1 MSDKNRTVTHRL
13 STRLIIA
20 FIAAI
25 MATTFIAGVPAYW
38 LIRTELERQVWERV
52 ADGQRATLA
61 LLEAEKDR
69 LVNLASHAAQRP
81 TLQSL
86 AGGDDPAALSDY
98 LQTFKN
104 GVDLDIL
111 IVRDANGGFVAGDAN
126 AFHAVAPP
134 YLQEAAFYTFANPKP
149 ELALLAT
156 SPIPGDQA
164 DKSFVTVGMILDDD
178 FVKRLAMETGFEQSI
193 LIGGKRVSS
202 SLAGLPPEITPEAV
216 ERVSSSGLAEKIELA
231 IGGTRYYTTLLTLP
245 DAQNNSVA
253 LLQVALPVNEL
264 VAANRRALLTLIFS
278 TILVAVTGSALAVIY
293 ARRLTDPLS
302 QLTQAALNTSR
313 GDFATPIP
321 RFQDPYEIAT
331 LSAAFEESRTNIRR
345 YLDSLAQAKAWSDT
359 LIQSVLEGIVT
370 VDAQGMIT
378 SFSQGAERLL
388 GWGSD
393 EALNEPVNKIFPMP
407 DGGQFVE
414 HLPQAG
420 GMHPIK
426 VITRNGREITLAVTS
441 ARLKPSNGGPS
452 QLALVLRDITE
463 EEAAQRLRSY
473 FLANISHEFRTPLS
487 ALNASVELLLEEIE
501 ELSLAEIAELLDSVH
516 LSVTSLQT
524 LIDNLLES
532 TSIEAGHFRI
542 HRRPTDLNDVIGE
555 AVRLMK
561 PLLDRRQQSLALYE
575 PAELPLANID
585 PTRLTQVLVNL
596 LSNASKYSPM
606 EDTIELTVEDV
617 GSDTLRLS
625 VADGGPGISPHDR
638 ANLFRRFVRLGDR
651 DETQYGVGLGLW
663 LVKTIVEEH
672 GGEVGVDN
680 RPAGGAVFWFTMPLN
695 GGEA

>member
-1 MSDKNRTVTHRL
+1 MPDKNRSSTHRL
-13 STRLIIA
+13 STRLIVA

-25 MATTFIAGVPAYW
+25 VVTTFVAGVPAYW
-38 LIRTELERQVWERV
+38 FIRTELERQVWERV

-61 LLEAEKDR
+61 LLEAQKDR

-81 TLQSL
+81 TLQRL
-86 AGGDDPAALSDY
+86 AGEDDPAALSDY
-98 LQTFKN
+98 LQTFKA
-104 GVDLDIL
+104 GVGLDIL
-111 IVRDANGGFVAGDAN
+111 IVRDSKGGFVAGDVN
-126 AFHAVAPP
+126 AFYPTAPP
-134 YLQEAAFYTFANPKP
+134 YPQEAVFYTFSNPEP

-156 SPIPGDQA
+156 SPIPGGQPDM
-164 DKSFVTVGMILDDD
+164 SFVTVGMILDNE
-178 FVKRLAMETGFEQSI
+178 FVKQLATETGFEQSI

-202 SLAGLPPEITPEAV
+202 SLTGFLPEAASASV
-216 ERVSSSGLAEKIELA
+216 QRVTSSGLAENIELPV
-231 IGGTRYYTTLLTLP
+231 GRTRYYTTLFPLL
-245 DAQNNSVA
+245 DDHNKSIA
-253 LLQVALPVNEL
+253 LIEVALPVNEL

-278 TILVAVTGSALAVIY
+278 TILVALTGSALAVIY

-302 QLTQAALNTSR
+302 QLTEAAQNTSL

-321 RFQDPYEIAT
+321 YFADPYEIAT
-331 LSAAFEESRTNIRR
+331 LSAAFEESRANIQR
-345 YLDSLAQAKAWSDT
+345 YLDNLAQAKAWSET
-359 LIQSVLEGIVT
+359 LIQSIVEGIVT
-370 VDAQGMIT
+370 VDAQGAIT

-393 EALNEPVNKIFPMP
+393 EVLNKPVNQIFLMG
-407 DGGQFVE
+407 DGGQFVD

-463 EEAAQRLRSY
+463 EEAAQRLGSY

-501 ELSLAEIAELLDSVH
+501 DLSLAEIAELLNSVH

-542 HRRPTDLNDVIGE
+542 HRRLTDINDVISE
-555 AVRLMK
+555 AVRLIK

-575 PAELPLANID
+575 PPELPLANID

-606 EDTIELTVEDV
+606 EDTIELSVERISHDA
-617 GSDTLRLS
+617 LRLS
-625 VADGGPGISPHDR
+625 VTDGGPGISPHDR

-663 LVKTIVEEH
+663 VVKTIVEEH

-680 RPAGGAVFWFTMPLN
+680 RPSGGAVFWFTLPLD

>member
-1 MSDKNRTVTHRL
+1 MSDQNRSLTHRL
-13 STRLIIA
+13 STRLIVA

-25 MATTFIAGVPAYW
+25 MATTFVAGVPAYW
-38 LIRTELERQVWERV
+38 LIRIELERQVWERV
-52 ADGQRATLA
+52 ADGRRATLA

-69 LVNLASHAAQRP
+69 LVDLTSHAAQRP
-81 TLQSL
+81 TLQRL
-86 AGGDDPAALSDY
+86 TGGDDPAALSAY
-98 LQTFKN
+98 LQTFKA
-104 GVDLDIL
+104 GVGLDIL

-126 AFHAVAPP
+126 AFSAVSPP
-134 YLQEAAFYTFANPKP
+134 YPQEAAFYTFSNPEP
-149 ELALLAT
+149 WLALLAT
-156 SPIPGDQA
+156 SPIPGGQPA
-164 DKSFVTVGMILDDD
+164 MSFVTVGMILDDD
-178 FVKRLAMETGFEQSI
+178 FVKQLAMETGFEHSI
-193 LIGGKRVSS
+193 LIGGKQVSS
-202 SLAGLPPEITPEAV
+202 SLMVLPPEVSSGAV
-216 ERVSSSGLAEKIELA
+216 QRVTSSGLAENIELP
-231 IGGTRYYTTLLTLP
+231 IGGTRYYTTLFPLL
-245 DAQNNSVA
+245 DAHNKSIA
-253 LLQVALPVNEL
+253 LIEVALPVNEL

-293 ARRLTDPLS
+293 ARRLTYPLS
-302 QLTQAALNTSR
+302 QLTEAAQNTSR
-313 GDFATPIP
+313 GDFTTPIP
-321 RFQDPYEIAT
+321 YFADPYEIAT
-331 LSAAFEESRTNIRR
+331 LSAAFEESRANIRR
-345 YLDSLAQAKAWSDT
+345 YLENLAQAKAWSET
-359 LIQSVLEGIVT
+359 LIQSVVEGIIT
-370 VDAQGMIT
+370 VDSQGAIT

-388 GWGSD
+388 EWRSHEVLD
-393 EALNEPVNKIFPMP
+393 KSVNEIFPML

-414 HLPQAG
+414 HLPQTG

-426 VITRNGREITLAVTS
+426 VLTRNGREITLAVTS
-441 ARLKPSNGGPS
+441 ARLKPSNGGSS
-452 QLALVLRDITE
+452 QLALVFRDITE

-501 ELSLAEIAELLDSVH
+501 DLSLAEIAELLDSVH

-542 HRRPTDLNDVIGE
+542 HRRPTEINDVISE

-575 PAELPLANID
+575 PDELPLANVD

-606 EDTIELTVEDV
+606 EDTIELAVEKV
-617 GSDTLRLS
+617 SRDTLRLS

-638 ANLFRRFVRLGDR
+638 ANLFRRFVRLGDG

-663 LVKTIVEEH
+663 VVKTIVEEH

-680 RPAGGAVFWFTMPLN
+680 RPTGGAIFWFTVPLN